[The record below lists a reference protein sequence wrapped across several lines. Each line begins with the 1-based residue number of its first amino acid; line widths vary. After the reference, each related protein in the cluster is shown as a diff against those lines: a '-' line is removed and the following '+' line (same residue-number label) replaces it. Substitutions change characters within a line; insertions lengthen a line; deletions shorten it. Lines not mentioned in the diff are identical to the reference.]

1 MEQRVQAL
9 RKKMADQGIPAL
21 LIINPYNRRYIS
33 GFTGTA
39 GFAVVTETEN
49 LFFTD
54 FRYIEQASEQAPHFQ
69 IIKHEQKAILSIKAE
84 LERLHIKRLGIE
96 QNHVVHSQFL
106 SFTSDLSPVELV
118 GVEGL
123 VESLRVNK
131 DESEIKTMSEAA
143 KIADAAYEHILSFIR
158 PGLTEREVAIELE
171 FYMRKQGA
179 KESSFDII
187 VASGYRSALP
197 HGVASDKVIGPGEFV
212 TLDFGAFYQGYCSD
226 LTRTFIVGPATDRH
240 LEIYQI
246 VLEAQL
252 NGLNLR
258 KGMTGREADALTR
271 ELISK
276 HGYGD
281 RFGHSTGHGLGM
293 EVHEAPSL
301 APRSETVLQPGMVVT
316 VEPGIYIP
324 GFGGVRIEDDVI
336 IREQGIEV
344 LTKSSKDLVII
355 D

>member
-9 RKKMADQGIPAL
+9 REKMAEQGISAL
-21 LIINPYNRRYIS
+21 LISNPYNRRYIS

-39 GFAVVTETEN
+39 GYVVVTETEK

-54 FRYIEQASEQAPHFQ
+54 FRYIEQAGEQAPHFR
-69 IIKHEQKAILSIKAE
+69 IIKHEQKPILSIKAE
-84 LERLHIKRLGIE
+84 LERLKINRLGIE
-96 QNHVVHSQFL
+96 QNHIVHSQFL
-106 SFTSDLSPVELV
+106 SFAEDLSPLELV

-123 VESLRVNK
+123 VEGLRLYK
-131 DESEIKTMSEAA
+131 DDNEIKIMYEAA
-143 KIADAAYEHILSFIR
+143 KIADSAYEHILSFVR

-171 FYMRKQGA
+171 FFMRKQGA
-179 KESSFDII
+179 KQSSFDII

-197 HGVASDKVIGPGEFV
+197 HGVASDKVIGSGEFV
-212 TLDFGAFYQGYCSD
+212 TLDFGALYQGYCSD

-240 LEIYQI
+240 REIYQI
-246 VLEAQL
+246 VLDAQL

-258 KGMTGREADALTR
+258 KGMTGKEADALTR
-271 ELISK
+271 DLISK

-281 RFGHSTGHGLGM
+281 QFGHSTGHGLGM

-324 GFGGVRIEDDVI
+324 GFGGVRIEDDVV
-336 IREQGIEV
+336 IREEGIEI
-344 LTKSSKDLVII
+344 LTRSSKDLVII